1 MASFV
6 RYPWSDATDR
16 ERPRAHEVNEAMRAA
31 TEQREPV
38 KFEAGQVV
46 RTRPMRVAGSDVD
59 IWIVA
64 GGPADGYIGYPS
76 YAMSEPSLRRTI
88 VEENNPRLL
97 SPAPC
102 RGDTW
107 SNGES
112 VATIYEP
119 YSINGGR
126 LGIRTTGE
134 PFVGNVVAVARKLW
148 EGGYRRVDRVSIS
161 KQIEGP
167 ARVRSVY
174 MDGKTFPLN
183 CTDVDGA
190 PSYLTLDDLKA
201 CVPTHEEQ
209 TRSFSAHQRMLDDA
223 DIEMMRVV
231 CGSEAAEKL
240 RAAQDRRRE
249 MIEAAVKTAIVNGM
263 SVADVAIEIQRIV
276 HDDETDAQ
284 LRARLKARFAQSRI
298 DATTPQSAID
308 GYTWTPVVDDRT
320 RHMMQRTVDSARV
333 DRAIGDDLSDLA
345 EVRGVPVLR
354 AGMVVRAEDTASG
367 ERSFGVVVEADGPR
381 VFVRWSGESIPV
393 MCHRENPTEARA
405 IGRWRIVTPDVRPL
419 ASLANAVAAVFARP
433 DLTTSRR
440 YIDQA
445 IARLRGEPFA
455 AAVAAALVAAGDAP
469 LSPHQIAA
477 LVRGARAHE
486 ARRSEVAPARRT
498 LTDGQLRECFTAGMR
513 ASGGEW
519 YVRLS
524 HVYERARTA

>member
-1 MASFV
+1 MILERGGEAMA
-6 RYPWSDATDR
+6 RETDEEFR
-16 ERPRAHEVNEAMRAA
+16 ERMRRSG
-31 TEQREPV
+31 QREPV

-46 RTRPMRVAGSDVD
+46 RATYEHGPDFVGVLSSHRVVTYH
-59 IWIVA
+59 
-64 GGPADGYIGYPS
+64 GPAWHFDGEDQAGFEGRMEILSHAP
-76 YAMSEPSLRRTI
+76 RT
-88 VEENNPRLL
+88 
-97 SPAPC
+97 
-102 RGDTW
+102 GDTW

-112 VATIYEP
+112 VVFIH
-119 YSINGGR
+119 GGDR
-126 LGIRTTGE
+126 MCIVGDRDPFLGD
-134 PFVGNVVAVARKLW
+134 VVAVARKLW
-148 EGGYRRVDRVSIS
+148 EGGYRRVEATEAR
-161 KQIEGP
+161 GP
-167 ARVRSVY
+167 ARVKAVHVN
-174 MDGKTFPLN
+174 GKTMPLN
-183 CTDVDGA
+183 VSDISA
-190 PSYLTLDDLKA
+190 LPSYLTLDDLKSL
-201 CVPTHEEQ
+201 VPTHEEQ
-209 TRSFSAHQRMLDDA
+209 MRSTDAYQRTLDDA
-223 DIEMMRVV
+223 AVQMTRLIGGGE
-231 CGSEAAEKL
+231 EAEKL

-298 DATTPQSAID
+298 DATTPERALD

-320 RHMMQRTVDSARV
+320 RHMMQRTVDSTRV
-333 DRAIGDDLSDLA
+333 DRATGDDLSDLA

-405 IGRWRIVTPDVRPL
+405 IGCWRIVTPDVRPL

-433 DLTTSRR
+433 DIATSRR
-440 YIDQA
+440 FIDQA